1 MAMFEAM
8 RTTALAAAFT
18 LVAATASAQDTN
30 SVPSPMTLLRR
41 SPSEPSWAA
50 TLRLRD
56 AESRY
61 RPNPQWRSAYC
72 QLRAQS
78 EIWLGDQAAALREIG
93 RCWGDWGVGPYT
105 VPAGTRATDAV
116 ALIASAAETARV
128 VMVNER
134 HHVTSDRL
142 LTLKLL
148 PVLWQ
153 KGYRYFAAEAFDS
166 GDSSINTRPYAASG
180 VTGGY
185 VDEPVFGEIVREA
198 RRLGYT
204 LVAYEMEPGQDTSAD
219 GLSSQQ
225 RRDRAQARNLND
237 RVFRT
242 DPTAKVLVHAGYA
255 HIKEHADSTWSPMA
269 AYLRELTGIDP
280 VTVDQTMLGEMSE
293 PAKEHPA
300 YRAAQSAG
308 LVGKI
313 PVILV
318 DRGGHPISPAAF
330 DVDFQVLT
338 PRTTYV
344 RGRPSWMM
352 LGTRRRAV
360 TVAVPECAARQCIIE
375 ARLASDGADAVPID
389 RTEARTGSVMLYLP
403 PDQRVKIRVL
413 STTNE
418 VLRDVD
424 SDFQRSKGSESGVRV
439 GGQIWGSESGL

>member
-1 MAMFEAM
+1 MLAPRVLVTSAIGV
-8 RTTALAAAFT
+8 ALVVSWAGT
-18 LVAATASAQDTN
+18 PRATFAQRPD

-50 TLRLRD
+50 TLRFRD

-61 RPNPQWRSAYC
+61 RTNAQWRSAYC

-78 EIWLGDQAAALREIG
+78 EVWLGDQAAALREIG

-105 VPAGTRATDAV
+105 IPPGTCAADAV
-116 ALIASAAETARV
+116 SLIASAADTARI

-142 LTLKLL
+142 LTLELL
-148 PVLWQ
+148 PILWQ

-204 LVAYEMEPGQDTSAD
+204 LVAYEMERGQDAPAD
-219 GLSSQQ
+219 GLNSQQ
-225 RRDRAQARNLND
+225 LRDRAQARNLND
-237 RVFRT
+237 RVFRA
-242 DPTAKVLVHAGYA
+242 DPAAKVLVHAGYA

-280 VTVDQTMLGEMSE
+280 VTVDQTMLGEMGD

-308 LVGKI
+308 LVGKS

-318 DRGGHPISPAAF
+318 DRGGRPISPTAF
-330 DVDFQVLT
+330 DTDLEVLT

-344 RGRPSWMM
+344 RGRPLWMA

-360 TVAVPECAARQCIIE
+360 AVSVPECAARQCIIE
-375 ARLASDGADAVPID
+375 ARLASDGEDAVPID
-389 RTEARTGSVMLYLP
+389 RTEARTSSVTLYLP
-403 PDQRVKIRVL
+403 PDQRVKIRVM

-424 SDFQRSKGSESGVRV
+424 ANLQR
-439 GGQIWGSESGL
+439 GQIRGSDPRL